1 MSDFLAGSLWE
12 ARELNRGLQT
22 PSSVSLQIVLYLSAA
37 HQREVT
43 VAK

>member
-12 ARELNRGLQT
+12 AGEPNRGLQT
-22 PSSVSLQIVLYLSAA
+22 PGSISLQIVLYLAA
-37 HQREVT
+37 ARQRDVV